1 MSNDMVC
8 NDSFFSPPSSPLGYL
23 CTSEVPITDVEN
35 NYYIRCADQPWFNTT
50 DERNLMQESFPIL
63 IRKPVSKIKIESTVV
78 AEPGKEQTTTDLKF
92 PTRFGTV
99 EVKAITSGGGDFPY
113 CRYYFD
119 DFGSLKGDILSEGEE
134 LHTHKKTLSLEADMY
149 ELYIECSDETGD
161 SDRNI
166 IRFRV
171 IHDTST
177 PKVARVWQEFD
188 ELNVVTNEFADCR
201 YSTDSC
207 RFKWDNGT
215 SMGELRT
222 HTIKVVKGKTYYV
235 KCSDEYGN
243 IPSGC
248 SVRVT
253 AT

>member
-1 MSNDMVC
+1 
-8 NDSFFSPPSSPLGYL
+8 
-23 CTSEVPITDVEN
+23 
-35 NYYIRCADQPWFNTT
+35 
-50 DERNLMQESFPIL
+50 MQESFPIL

-177 PKVARVWQEFD
+177 PKIARVWQNGNK
-188 ELNVVTNEFADCR
+188 LNVVTTEDAECR
-201 YSTDSC
+201 YTTESC
-207 RFKWDNGT
+207 RYNWEDGT
-215 SMGELRT
+215 TISGFESHIIDVLR
-222 HTIKVVKGKTYYV
+222 GSTYYI
-235 KCSDEYGN
+235 KCQDEFGN
-243 IPSGC
+243 TPTAC
-248 SVRVT
+248 SITVRAV
-253 AT
+253 